1 MVTSPPVAEKNL
13 FFKKMTRI
21 THHICATTAHCNAT
35 FSVFTQDV
43 NVLCYSPLY
52 LPMPRSSAQ
61 ESLVN
66 LDPKTNAQILF
77 TFFLFGNFFHCL
89 QKITWFWKVR
99 LMFCP
104 FCVNYLHGVSL
115 VWVFLNH
122 VFHKCG
128 ITWFVKYDRYKI
140 LCSTFLDDLEWDVF
154 LFYLETTHAEDFSP
168 FVKRLGSTLVACRE
182 LEVGEDLK

>member
-1 MVTSPPVAEKNL
+1 MCNHCPLQCNFFSFHSRRQCFVL
-13 FFKKMTRI
+13 FPSLSS
-21 THHICATTAHCNAT
+21 HAT
-35 FSVFTQDV
+35 FCFI
-43 NVLCYSPLY
+43 Y

-77 TFFLFGNFFHCL
+77 TFFLFGNFFIHCL
-89 QKITWFWKVR
+89 QKILWFWKKR

-128 ITWFVKYDRYKI
+128 ITWFVKYDRYKR
-140 LCSTFLDDLEWDVF
+140 LCSTFLDDLEWDVL
-154 LFYLETTHAEDFSP
+154 LFYLETTHAEDFSQ

-182 LEVGEDLK
+182 LEVGKDLE